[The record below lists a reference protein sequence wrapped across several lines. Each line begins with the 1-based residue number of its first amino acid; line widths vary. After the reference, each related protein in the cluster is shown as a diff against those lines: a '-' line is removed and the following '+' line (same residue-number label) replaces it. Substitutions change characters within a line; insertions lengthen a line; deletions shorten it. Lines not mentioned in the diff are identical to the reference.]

1 MILLATNIPT
11 LNFMLNEKMNGEFM
25 VEEST
30 RKGLWHIPIIAMTAD
45 AIHATHYKLKQ
56 KIILIHF

>member
-1 MILLATNIPT
+1 
-11 LNFMLNEKMNGEFM
+11 MLNEKMNGEFM

-30 RKGLWHIPIIAMTAD
+30 RKGLWHIPIIAMTANV
-45 AIHATHYKLKQ
+45 IHATHYKLKQ